1 MERYHRQ
8 TMLTDIGIEGQQK
21 LLNASV
27 LIVGVGGLGSP
38 IALYLA
44 AAGVGRIGL
53 VDFDVVS
60 LHNLQRQVL
69 YTEAEVG
76 ASKAVCAA
84 RRLESL
90 NSKLQIDVYNEAL
103 NEANAEAL
111 ISSYDL
117 VIDGCDNYATRYLID
132 EVCARL
138 QRPYIYGSIGEF
150 SGQASVFNYGRAGRY
165 IDLFPD
171 REYLEALPKAPIGV
185 VGSSAALIGSIEAWE
200 AVKIITGCAEPLCGK
215 LYTIDMRTLQT
226 ELLEI

>member
-1 MERYHRQ
+1 METEDRERA
-8 TMLTDIGIEGQQK
+8 TKD
-21 LLNASV
+21 V
-27 LIVGVGGLGSP
+27 L
-38 IALYLA
+38 A
-44 AAGVGRIGL
+44 
-53 VDFDVVS
+53 
-60 LHNLQRQVL
+60 Q
-69 YTEAEVG
+69 
-76 ASKAVCAA
+76 
-84 RRLESL
+84 RRLES
-90 NSKLQIDVYNEAL
+90 SKRKLEIVVYNEAKVEG
-103 NEANAEAL
+103 NDEAL
-111 ISSYDL
+111 INSYVL
-117 VIDGCDNYATRYLID
+117 VIDGCDDYATRYLID

-185 VGSSAALIGSIEAWE
+185 VGSIAALIGYIEALE

>member
-84 RRLESL
+84 RRLKAL
-90 NSKLQIDVYNEAL
+90 NSKLQTDVYNEAL
-103 NEANAEAL
+103 TETNAEAL

-171 REYLEALPKAPIGV
+171 RDYLEALPKAPIGA
-185 VGSSAALIGSIEAWE
+185 VGSTVVLTGSIA
-200 AVKIITGCAEPLCGK
+200 PL
-215 LYTIDMRTLQT
+215 QSV
-226 ELLEI
+226 